1 MVIWSEYENIYEIDQ
16 WAEFFILST
25 AKMEFVALSD
35 TVLNHLAR
43 QDPDL
48 NKAFRGVFPADKLPT
63 VPKTRVLSD
72 AYIVN
77 TDPEGQPGEH
87 WLAIWTC
94 NRVCEVFDS
103 YGLLLSTYK
112 NPQLQAWFKQWKEV
126 ITSDHTLQAMD
137 THTCGHYALVFLNA
151 KVRQQSF
158 QDFLAQWNAQNLV
171 LNDRRAGEKMRLIKT
186 ELCRKELSCKQSSV
200 SRDAF
205 CYFYHLE

>member
-1 MVIWSEYENIYEIDQ
+1 
-16 WAEFFILST
+16 
-25 AKMEFVALSD
+25 MEFVALSD

-48 NKAFRGVFPADKLPT
+48 NKALRGVFPADKLPT

-87 WLAIWTC
+87 WLAIWTR

-103 YGLLLSTYK
+103 YGLPLSTYK

-137 THTCGHYALVFLNA
+137 SQTCGHYALLFLKA
-151 KVRQQSF
+151 KARNESF
-158 QDFLAQWNAQNLV
+158 QDFLAQWNSQNLV
-171 LNDRRAGEKMRLIKT
+171 LSYRRAGEKIQRLIKT
-186 ELCRKELSCKQSSV
+186 QLSRKELSCQQSNV
-200 SRDAF
+200 SRCAF
-205 CYFYHLE
+205 CYFYDLQ

>member
-1 MVIWSEYENIYEIDQ
+1 
-16 WAEFFILST
+16 
-25 AKMEFVALSD
+25 MEFVALSD

-48 NKAFRGVFPADKLPT
+48 NKVFRGVFPADKLPP

-87 WLAIWTC
+87 WLAIWTR

-103 YGLLLSTYK
+103 YGLPLSTYK

-137 THTCGHYALVFLNA
+137 SQTCGHYALLFLKA
-151 KVRQQSF
+151 KARNESF
-158 QDFLAQWNAQNLV
+158 QDFLAQWNSQNLV
-171 LNDRRAGEKMRLIKT
+171 LNDRRAGGKIQRLIKT
-186 ELCRKELSCKQSSV
+186 QLSRKELSCKQSNV
-200 SRDAF
+200 SRCTF
-205 CYFYHLE
+205 CYFYGLQ